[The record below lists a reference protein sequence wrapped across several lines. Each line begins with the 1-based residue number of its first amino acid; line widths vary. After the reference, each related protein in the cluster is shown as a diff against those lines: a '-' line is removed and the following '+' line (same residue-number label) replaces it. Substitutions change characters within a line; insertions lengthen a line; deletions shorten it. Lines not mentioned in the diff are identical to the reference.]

1 MKLKAGRPSRA
12 KSMEQ
17 LKADLRGEAEKKVR
31 LNVNMD
37 DTLYWEL
44 KKKALNERATVTDV
58 IIHLVQGYVDDS

>member
-17 LKADLRGEAEKKVR
+17 LKADLRGETATKVR

-44 KKKALNERATVTDV
+44 KKKALNDRTTVTDV
-58 IIHLVQGYVDDS
+58 IIRLVQGYVNDS